1 VKARSPQARGAVLLT
16 LLLATAL
23 LLAPSACA
31 DEAAPLYGTGAI
43 TVVDLT
49 LGSTAKAE
57 LEAEPDEYVEGTFSA
72 KLSDGTPGGTET
84 ALTASPMTVG
94 IRLKGSE
101 LGSFRP
107 LTGKA
112 AFKIKFKQF
121 GGPKFLGLKKMTLNN
136 MVEDPSMIHEALTY
150 TVFRQLGI
158 PAPRTGYTF
167 LRVNGEPY
175 GVYLDIET
183 VDDVAL
189 KRIFGSFDEEM
200 QHLYEA
206 EYHTD
211 VVPGGAGAYE
221 VDEGEEGDISDLEA
235 LIVAVNGSSPA
246 SFSTRVA
253 GVADL
258 EEMTLFW
265 AIEKYIG
272 RWDGYAGKAGAN
284 QPNNYYLFSEPS
296 GRFQMLPWGSDE
308 TWEERLAFDGHDG
321 VMFNLCLEDSACAGE
336 YWARLSGARTAI
348 AGLPLDGLAT
358 ELSELL
364 EPWQELDPRKE
375 EDMGDIAAAVE
386 GVRGFIAERPAE
398 AAAWLAHNEPE
409 GESEPEPEAKPPA
422 ASQPQPLRIAGLIK
436 RPGELRLRL
445 RLGEPGRVSVS
456 VTTGSAG
463 RRVCAV
469 SEPVAQAGV
478 VTLDC
483 RFPASIR
490 NLLRRHA
497 LSLRVVT
504 RLRADDGGKQTATR
518 RVRMPRD

>member
-1 VKARSPQARGAVLLT
+1 VNDRLPRAWGAGVL
-16 LLLATAL
+16 AL
-23 LLAPSACA
+23 LSFSLALLPPAAARA
-31 DEAAPLYGTGAI
+31 DEAAPIYETGAV
-43 TVVDLT
+43 TVIDLT
-49 LGSTAKAE
+49 LSGTAKAE

-72 KLSDGTPGGTET
+72 QLSDGTPGGTET
-84 ALTASPMTVG
+84 PLTASPQTVG

-107 LTGKA
+107 LSGKA

-150 TVFRQLGI
+150 TAFRELGI

-167 LRVNGEPY
+167 LRVNGQPY

-189 KRIFGSFDEEM
+189 KRIFGSFDEET

-211 VVPGGAGAYE
+211 VVPGGAGDYE
-221 VDEGEEGDISDLEA
+221 VDEGDETNREDLEA
-235 LIVAVNGSSPA
+235 LIAAVNGSSPA
-246 SFSTRVA
+246 SFSARVA
-253 GVADL
+253 SVADL

-272 RWDGYAGKAGAN
+272 RWDGYAGKAGAE

-321 VMFNLCLEDSACAGE
+321 LMFNLCLEDSACATE
-336 YWARLSGARTAI
+336 YWEELKGARAAI
-348 AGLPLDGLAT
+348 AGLPLGQLAT

-364 EPWQELDPRKE
+364 EPWQELDPRRE
-375 EDMGDIAAAVE
+375 VSMNGIGAAVAE
-386 GVRGFIAERPAE
+386 VHDFIAERPAE
-398 AAAWLAHNEPE
+398 AAAWLAAHEP
-409 GESEPEPEAKPPA
+409 PP
-422 ASQPQPLRIAGLIK
+422 SQPPRGEAAARPLRIAALGRRK
-436 RPGELRLRL
+436 DELRMRFVLDATGT
-445 RLGEPGRVSVS
+445 LGVRVF
-456 VTTGSAG
+456 TGGA
-463 RRVCAV
+463 RICA
-469 SEPVAQAGV
+469 
-478 VTLDC
+478 T
-483 RFPASIR
+483 
-490 NLLRRHA
+490 RHA
-497 LSLRVVT
+497 APHGGGALVLYCRLPRSVRERLHRRALSFRVVAA
-504 RLRADDGGKQTATR
+504 LSAEGEEAQTAVR
-518 RVRMPRD
+518 RVRLPRD